1 MLLFMSRLHPRVL
14 RPLFV
19 PFACG
24 VLVTW
29 SAVTKA
35 ASIDCS
41 SATNVPNPVYI
52 AGSTTAKPFIQ
63 NLAKALGSSVSLI
76 YAPEPACNGLDDVLA
91 SPAQQEDATP
101 SFASPTKGFLTC
113 TNAGTTY
120 PAFNVDIGLSDV
132 YATSCIA
139 PQLTV
144 GTGYADWLGPIQA
157 FEFVVPWTSSEFSI
171 SADAAYVV
179 FGYAAQNYVV
189 TPWNDPTAI
198 WTRGDTAAAQLI
210 LGQAIG
216 LSAAKWLSTASAEA
230 GAAQILPNAT
240 AMATT
245 IAGANATKPNS
256 TIGILGSSSTD
267 PLKSAPGVADG
278 GAPTGGIKPLAF
290 QAIGQDCGYYADSNL
305 STYDKINVRQGRY
318 SVWGPLHFVTSVDG
332 SGNPTVN
339 PQASQNLVPSV
350 QSSVETVINAI
361 THKGLTNGSTP
372 TLQAEIVAEANASF
386 IPECAM
392 QVQRTSEL
400 GAEASYQPAL
410 GCGCYFESLTGGGN
424 TLSSYCTTCAVDAD
438 CADAG
443 GYSHCNFGYCE
454 AQ

>member
-1 MLLFMSRLHPRVL
+1 LLA
-14 RPLFV
+14 V
-19 PFACG
+19 PFVIGALVACPS
-24 VLVTW
+24 L
-29 SAVTKA
+29 AHA

-41 SATNVPNPVYI
+41 NATNVPNPVYI
-52 AGSTTAKPFIQ
+52 AGSTTAKPFIL

-76 YAPEPACNGLDDVLA
+76 YSPEPACNGLDDVLA
-91 SPAQQEDATP
+91 SPAQQETATP
-101 SFASPTKGFLTC
+101 SFASPTKGFLSC
-113 TNAGTTY
+113 TAGTGPY
-120 PAFNVDIGLSDV
+120 PAFNVDIALSDV

-139 PQLTV
+139 PQLSV
-144 GTGYADWLGPIQA
+144 GTGYADWLGAIQA

-179 FGYAAQNYVV
+179 FGFAAQNYVV

-230 GAAQILPNAT
+230 GAAQVLSSST
-240 AMATT
+240 VMATT
-245 IAGANATKPNS
+245 ISGANATKPNS

-267 PLKSAPGVADG
+267 PLKSAPGVSDA
-278 GAPTGGIKPLAF
+278 GAATGGVKPLAF
-290 QAIGQDCGYYADSNL
+290 QAIGQDCGYYADSAL

-318 SVWGPLHFVTSVDG
+318 AVWGPLHFVTSVDG

-339 PQASQNLVPSV
+339 PQASANLVPST
-350 QSSVETVINAI
+350 QASVETVINAI
-361 THKGLTNGSTP
+361 THKGLSNGSTP
-372 TLQAEIVAEANASF
+372 TLQAVIAAEAGASF
-386 IPECAM
+386 IPDCAM
-392 QVQRTSEL
+392 QVKRTSEL

-410 GCGCYFESLTGGGN
+410 GCGCYFESLTGGGT
-424 TLSSYCTTCAVDAD
+424 TLSSYCSTCSVDAD

-443 GYSHCNFGYCE
+443 GYPHCNFGYCE